1 MKNDHKYPESTSNY
15 NISEVLSEENLS
27 ILEQEIIKDDSIL
40 DDTKII
46 VPDISENDVAYHNKK
61 FGCLP
66 YAHYKYTDEF
76 FVVRWHITKDNQL
89 KKEFVSYI
97 YDVQKKK
104 WVSKFP
110 TPRPLYNLFELVSR
124 PDSPVLIVEGEKTAD
139 AAKQLFPDYVVVT
152 SSGGAKS
159 ANKSDWSVFQGRD
172 IVIAPDNDQAGSS
185 NAETVKKLC
194 ASIVNNIRFL
204 YPKTLG
210 KYTIEN
216 TSIVELQGE
225 VP

>member
-1 MKNDHKYPESTSNY
+1 MKGNQKYPESTSNY
-15 NISEVLSEENLS
+15 NISEALSEENLN
-27 ILEQEIIKDDSIL
+27 IIEQEIIKDDYIL

-46 VPDISENDVAYHNKK
+46 VPDITENDLAYHNKK
-61 FGCLP
+61 FGRLP
-66 YAHYKYTDEF
+66 YARYKYTDEF

-89 KKEFVSYI
+89 KKEFASYI

-139 AAKQLFPDYVVVT
+139 AAKQLFPNYVVVT

-159 ANKSDWSVFQGRD
+159 ANKSDWSVLQDRD
-172 IVIAPDNDQAGSS
+172 IVIAPDND
-185 NAETVKKLC
+185 
-194 ASIVNNIRFL
+194 
-204 YPKTLG
+204 
-210 KYTIEN
+210 
-216 TSIVELQGE
+216 
-225 VP
+225 